1 MIQRYDFLQCALSR
15 VWTEDNP
22 WQKQD
27 YRSMSSRCMVAMDDG
42 EPSLRGITFCNP
54 ERLKVLNSAV

>member
-42 EPSLRGITFCNP
+42 EPSLRGLAAEVTCLSIQYK
-54 ERLKVLNSAV
+54 RV